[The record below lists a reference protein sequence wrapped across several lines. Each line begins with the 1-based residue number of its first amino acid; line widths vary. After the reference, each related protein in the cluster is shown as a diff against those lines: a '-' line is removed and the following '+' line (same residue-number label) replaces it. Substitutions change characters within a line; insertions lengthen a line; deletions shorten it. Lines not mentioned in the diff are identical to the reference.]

1 MQRGLER
8 ALAAG
13 RRHGFSSVSFG
24 GVRFSHEQDLSQETR
39 GCSSRHESDDVCH
52 TRHAPDAGA
61 RQVPAPTPAQV
72 ARRERKDHDFHS
84 KQAARRHRLARVW
97 LGFRAALAMQ
107 RSRPDPGFAVQYEVP
122 TAPVPPPPASVVAVG
137 VAGSAA
143 QRARAELQL
152 RQCPVELTLL
162 PPPDAEMPL
171 PSVAGKRGG
180 GDRPLSSSGG
190 DSSHAAD
197 AGRPSALARRGGAS
211 RKQAKQ
217 QRQGGKQGRWGA
229 QHGGYMAPRGVDP
242 LAHAC
247 ELEERF
253 SRQAAEAQRHPWS
266 DNACSGALPWGH

>member
-1 MQRGLER
+1 
-8 ALAAG
+8 
-13 RRHGFSSVSFG
+13 
-24 GVRFSHEQDLSQETR
+24 
-39 GCSSRHESDDVCH
+39 
-52 TRHAPDAGA
+52 
-61 RQVPAPTPAQV
+61 
-72 ARRERKDHDFHS
+72 
-84 KQAARRHRLARVW
+84 
-97 LGFRAALAMQ
+97 MQ

-171 PSVAGKRGG
+171 PSEAGKRGG

-253 SRQAAEAQRHPWS
+253 SRQAAEAQCH
-266 DNACSGALPWGH
+266 ACSGALPWGH